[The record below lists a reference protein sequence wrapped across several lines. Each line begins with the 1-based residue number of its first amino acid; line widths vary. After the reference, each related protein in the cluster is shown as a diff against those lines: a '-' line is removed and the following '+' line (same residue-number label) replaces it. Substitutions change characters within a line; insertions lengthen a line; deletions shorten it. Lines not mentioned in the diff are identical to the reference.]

1 MSSVF
6 ITATGTDIGKTYT
19 ACRMIQ
25 DWRAQGL
32 KPAAVKP
39 LMSGFSENE
48 LEQSDAGQILAA
60 LGEEVTPEN
69 INRICMRRFE
79 AAIAPNQAARALG
92 QPLDYDDI
100 LAFINSR
107 VLLADG
113 APFLV
118 EGAGGIMSPVT
129 DTKLNIDLIADLA
142 MPAILI
148 TANYLGAI
156 SHTLSALDVMD
167 KWGIPIEKIVV
178 TRPTEQHGAPEI
190 LIEELQRWTN
200 VDFFQQ
206 T

>member
-25 DWRAQGL
+25 QWRNKGL

-39 LMSGFSENE
+39 LMSGFSEDE
-48 LEQSDAGQILAA
+48 LVQSDAGQILAA
-60 LGEEVTPEN
+60 LGEEVSPTN
-69 INRICMRRFE
+69 INKICMRRFE

-129 DTKLNIDLIADLA
+129 DTKLNVDLIADLA
-142 MPAILI
+142 MPAILV

-167 KWGIPIEKIVV
+167 KWGIPIEQIVV
-178 TRPTEQHGAPEI
+178 TRPTEKHGPPEV
-190 LIEELQRWTN
+190 LIEELSRWTN
-200 VDFFQQ
+200 VEFAVS
-206 T
+206 